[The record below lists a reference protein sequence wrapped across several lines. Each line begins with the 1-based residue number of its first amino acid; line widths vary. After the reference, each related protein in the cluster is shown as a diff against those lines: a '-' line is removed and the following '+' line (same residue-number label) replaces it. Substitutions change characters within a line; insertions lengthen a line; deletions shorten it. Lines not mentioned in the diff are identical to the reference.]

1 MEDHPLQK
9 VLGLKFNDP
18 KLLTQALTHRS
29 FLNEQGGS
37 PSDSYERLEFLGDAV
52 LELVISNELYQRLP
66 SLTEG
71 ELTKGRATLVCGESL
86 AQVARGFSLG
96 DYLLLGR
103 GEQSSGGA
111 RRESILAAAFE
122 AVVAAVYLD
131 QGFDGARDFI
141 LRILDQ
147 PLSEFCRR
155 GSSVENP
162 KSRLQE
168 YFQSQGASSPR
179 YELVS
184 SEGPDHNPLFTVQ
197 VLVDDEVMGAG
208 KGGKKAEA
216 ERSAAQ
222 DALDRLAVGE
232 SG

>member
-1 MEDHPLQK
+1 MATHPLQK
-9 VLGLKFNDP
+9 VLGLKFIDP

-37 PSDSYERLEFLGDAV
+37 LSDSYERLEFLGDAV
-52 LELVISNELYQRLP
+52 LELIVSNELYQRLP
-66 SLTEG
+66 GLTEG

-86 AQVARGFSLG
+86 AQVATNYSLG

-103 GEQSSGGA
+103 GEQASGGA
-111 RRESILAAAFE
+111 RRESILAAVLE

-131 QGFDGARDFI
+131 QGFDGARDFV
-141 LRILDQ
+141 LRILER
-147 PLSEFCRR
+147 PLEEFCRR
-155 GSSVENP
+155 GTPVENP

-168 YFQSQGASSPR
+168 YFQSQGASSPH
-179 YELVS
+179 YVLVS

-197 VLVDDEVMGAG
+197 VLVDDEVMGTG
-208 KGGKKAEA
+208 KGGKKAQA

-222 DALDRLAVGE
+222 NALDRLAVGE
-232 SG
+232 SS